1 MFNLIRKIH
10 EVLNLVKGFEVGYDS
25 KTAKE
30 GKCLF
35 EYCGERYFVK
45 MEKIENPSANIFD
58 DIDRLEYFDWGK
70 EGEGE

>member
-1 MFNLIRKIH
+1 MLNIIHKTH

-30 GKCLF
+30 GKYLV

-45 MEKIENPSANIFD
+45 MEKVENPSANIFD
-58 DIDRLEYFDWGK
+58 DIDRLKYFA
-70 EGEGE
+70 

>member
-1 MFNLIRKIH
+1 MINLIHKIH

-30 GKCLF
+30 GKYLV

-45 MEKIENPSANIFD
+45 MEKVENQSANIFD
-58 DIDRLEYFDWGK
+58 DIDRLKYFD
-70 EGEGE
+70 